1 MITVNGKVYDG
12 VAVKPDLDE
21 ALEHYGVKGMK
32 WRRRKGKSFINK
44 VLNYQSSHDA
54 DGNPIR
60 NAKNN
65 EEKEKAIKKKTKRSS
80 IINKILNYNSS
91 HDSEGNPVNRNT
103 NTNKQKKSGTIN
115 KIFNYESSHDSE
127 GNPIKKKKKK

>member
-1 MITVNGKVYDG
+1 MIHIDDKVYDG

-21 ALEHYGVKGMK
+21 ALEHYGVKGTK
-32 WRRRKGKSFINK
+32 WRRRKGKSFTNK
-44 VLNYQSSHDA
+44 VLNYQSSYDT

-60 NAKNN
+60 NAKSN

-80 IINKILNYNSS
+80 I
-91 HDSEGNPVNRNT
+91 
-103 NTNKQKKSGTIN
+103 IN